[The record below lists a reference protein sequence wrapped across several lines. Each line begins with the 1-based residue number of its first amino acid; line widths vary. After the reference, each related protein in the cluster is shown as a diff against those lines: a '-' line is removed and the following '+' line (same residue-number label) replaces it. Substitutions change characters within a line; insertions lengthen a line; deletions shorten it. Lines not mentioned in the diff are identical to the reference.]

1 MNKKSFLQGAVILG
15 AAGIF
20 VKILG
25 ALYRIPLLN
34 IIGDE
39 GIGYYQT
46 SYPIYSLLFAISTA
60 GLPVA
65 IAKLVSEKRAV
76 GQYKNA
82 HKIFKISFLGLVIG
96 GVLTSLV
103 ILFGS
108 KYIVNYYG
116 WQEAYYSMIALAP
129 ALLLVPIMAAIRGY
143 FQGRQNMVPTAC
155 SQIVEQLL
163 RVGVGLFLAK
173 YLLDSG
179 LDKAAGGAAFGASAG
194 AIGATILIMIIYAY
208 KRKSIGIEVRSDKTE
223 MTDSTSNIIRSILVI
238 AIPITIGAAIVP
250 LMNNIDVAIIGRKLQ
265 IIGYTKKEATKLFG
279 QMTGMAQTLVNF
291 PQMFSIA
298 LVMSLVPAI
307 SSVYATSDY
316 RNVRKLSISG
326 IRVSLIVGLP
336 SALGLYAL
344 ATPII
349 KLLYYTRPLET
360 QESAGAMLSV
370 LAFSVIF
377 LALVQAMTGILQAVG
392 KPFIPVRNLIIG
404 AIFKVIISYI
414 LTGIKSIGIYGAII
428 GTIVAY
434 AVASILNYISVKKYV
449 NIRPNFIEVVV
460 KPAISAILMLVVVK
474 ISYIGISN
482 VISAKIA
489 TILSIIVGGV
499 VYAIALF
506 ITGAITERDFQ
517 IVPKGDEIVKI
528 LKRVGMFR

>member
-1 MNKKSFLQGAVILG
+1 MSKKSFLQGAVILG
-15 AAGIF
+15 VAGIF
-20 VKILG
+20 IKILG
-25 ALYRIPLLN
+25 AFYRIPLIN
-34 IIGDE
+34 MIGSE
-39 GIGYYQT
+39 GMGYFQT
-46 SYPIYSLLFAISTA
+46 SYPIYNLLFAISTA

-65 IAKLVSEKRAV
+65 VAKLVSEKRAL

-96 GVLTSLV
+96 GVLTSSI

-116 WQEAYYSMIALAP
+116 RPKAYYSMIALTP
-129 ALLLVPIMAAIRGY
+129 ALLFVPIMSAIRGY
-143 FQGRQNMVPTAC
+143 FQGRQSMLPTAS
-155 SQIVEQLL
+155 SQMVEQLL

-194 AIGATILIMIIYAY
+194 AIGGTILMVIIYVY
-208 KRKSIGIEVRSDKTE
+208 KRNDIKTE
-223 MTDSTSNIIRSILVI
+223 IRRDASDITDNTSNIIKSILMI

-250 LMNNIDVAIIGRKLQ
+250 LINSIDVAIIGRKLQ
-265 IIGYTKKEATKLFG
+265 LIGYTEKEVTKLFG
-279 QMTGMAQTLVNF
+279 QMSGMAQTLINF
-291 PQMFSIA
+291 PQVFSIA
-298 LVMSLVPAI
+298 LAMSLVPAI
-307 SSVYATSDY
+307 ASVYATSDY

-326 IRVSLIVGLP
+326 IRVSLVVGLP
-336 SALGLYAL
+336 CALGLYAL

-360 QESAGAMLSV
+360 QESAGSMLSV

-377 LALVQAMTGILQAVG
+377 LALVQSMTGILQAVG

-404 AIFKVIISYI
+404 AIFKVIISYT
-414 LTGIKSIGIYGAII
+414 LTGIKGIGIYGAII
-428 GTIVAY
+428 GTIIAY

-449 NIRPNFIEVVV
+449 NIRPNIIEVFV

-474 ISYIGISN
+474 VSYIGISS
-482 VISAKIA
+482 VISDKLA
-489 TILSIIVGGV
+489 TLLAVAIGGV
-499 VYAIALF
+499 VYVLALF
-506 ITGAITERDFQ
+506 VTGAITEKDFQ
-517 IVPKGDEIVKI
+517 IVPKGDKIVRV
-528 LKRVGMFR
+528 LKRVGIFK